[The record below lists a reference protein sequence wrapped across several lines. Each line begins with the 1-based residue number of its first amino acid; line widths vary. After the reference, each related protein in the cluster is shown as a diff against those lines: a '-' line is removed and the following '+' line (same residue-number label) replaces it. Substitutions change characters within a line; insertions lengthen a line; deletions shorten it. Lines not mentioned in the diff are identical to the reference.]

1 MSWYTVRPTSRHEF
15 HHRYLYDVQHSPSSG
30 RRSIGEN
37 RNSPRRQLLGK
48 RARSDYSTILQ
59 NDDNSDH
66 HIPVRSGER
75 LSFFESNHSK
85 RRDLGTSPR
94 TRERAGELTI
104 QFLTEGSGSTTAYD
118 SSNTPVSP
126 KAFANAVDMEQ
137 GKAKPRPFSRT
148 EERHDGISENDYG
161 DDEGE
166 SESEFESGLSS
177 RNSFDGGRSRGYS
190 ETQTPLL
197 SSSLPYDPEQ
207 DHPHHE
213 HLLHRQPSIS
223 TLLGDHAAAAGL
235 SSSAASLVQADEE
248 SDELVEVHE
257 DDDDMGVEPIAVGA
271 SPSRRGSLYPS
282 FPSYS
287 SSYIP
292 THFPAPIQPSSPSAS
307 ESTLHI
313 RHHNVRRKVYGLSV
327 DRLPVYLAVMWRTA
341 AALRH
346 IGHALWFAWAPALVF
361 QGKFQWWCFLVLV
374 VLAVRKGWNTVE
386 WFGGSASRFVTHPSG
401 EFYGNCA
408 DEKPF

>member
-15 HHRYLYDVQHSPSSG
+15 HHRYMYDVQHSPGSG

-37 RNSPRRQLLGK
+37 RNSPRRPLLGK

-66 HIPVRSGER
+66 NIPVRSGDR
-75 LSFFESNHSK
+75 LSFFESIHSK

-104 QFLTEGSGSTTAYD
+104 QFLTEGSGSTTACD
-118 SSNTPVSP
+118 SSATPTTP
-126 KAFANAVDMEQ
+126 KAFANAGDMEQ
-137 GKAKPRPFSRT
+137 GEPTPRAFSRNS
-148 EERHDGISENDYG
+148 ERHDGIISENDYG

-166 SESEFESGLSS
+166 SEESEFESGLSS
-177 RNSFDGGRSRGYS
+177 RNSYDGGRSRGYS
-190 ETQTPLL
+190 DTQTPLL

-223 TLLGDHAAAAGL
+223 TLLGDHAAIAAAGI
-235 SSSAASLVQADEE
+235 SSSAASLVQQDEE

-257 DDDDMGVEPIAVGA
+257 DDDDAGAEPMAVGP
-271 SPSRRGSLYPS
+271 SPSRRGSIYPS

-292 THFPAPIQPSSPSAS
+292 THFPAPIHPSSPSAS

-327 DRLPVYLAVMWRTA
+327 DRLPVYLAVMWRAA

-361 QGKFQWWCFLVLV
+361 QGKFQWWCFLVLA

-386 WFGGSASRFVTHPSG
+386 WFGGSASRFVTP
-401 EFYGNCA
+401 FPQVNCS
-408 DEKPF
+408 D